1 MKIGLKSCS
10 HDRQPRGTDNGREG
24 GGMIFKVTC
33 SMETYIDAEN
43 EADAKSKYAALV
55 REDVDETF
63 CTAEPI
69 KNGDT
74 EGYAVQP

>member
-1 MKIGLKSCS
+1 
-10 HDRQPRGTDNGREG
+10 
-24 GGMIFKVTC
+24 MIFKVTC